1 VPDTRLHLLLQ
12 VAHWLGLKERHAGT
26 LIAVTTAKMLSPTR
40 LAAYIIA
47 ALMLQP
53 ALRANTPSFVSISRA
68 HSTRLELADQR
79 LRSSAV
85 HDSRFAALSTS
96 AVRNACQ
103 ANSQPQALA
112 TPDPLLSFSV
122 SESKITVSFI
132 IGTDG
137 RIQSPLIL
145 SSDNPAEDKDILQTV
160 RSWRYR
166 PALCNG
172 VPTEAEARVEFS
184 NQ

>member
-1 VPDTRLHLLLQ
+1 MFSRTLRL
-12 VAHWLGLKERHAGT
+12 ATGCT
-26 LIAVTTAKMLSPTR
+26 IAVMLPPMLLGVESARPTR
-40 LAAYIIA
+40 LE
-47 ALMLQP
+47 
-53 ALRANTPSFVSISRA
+53 T
-68 HSTRLELADQR
+68 ELATAEQR

-85 HDSRFAALSTS
+85 HDAYFAALSS
-96 AVRNACQ
+96 SVIRNSCL

-112 TPDPLLSFSV
+112 TPDPLLGFSG
-122 SESKITVSFI
+122 SQSRITVSFI

-145 SSDNPAEDKDILQTV
+145 SSDNPSEDSDILQTV

>member
-1 VPDTRLHLLLQ
+1 MLSTTSHL
-12 VAHWLGLKERHAGT
+12 AGALAVT
-26 LIAVTTAKMLSPTR
+26 LILQS
-40 LAAYIIA
+40 AAHANVGTFVA
-47 ALMLQP
+47 A
-53 ALRANTPSFVSISRA
+53 RVSIS
-68 HSTRLELADQR
+68 TDLAPGEQR
-79 LRSSAV
+79 VRSSAV
-85 HDSRFAALSTS
+85 HDPRFAALSTS
-96 AVRNACQ
+96 SLRNVCQ

-112 TPDPLLSFSV
+112 TPDPLLGFSG
-122 SESKITVSFI
+122 SQSKITVSFI

-145 SSDNPAEDKDILQTV
+145 SSDNPAEDRDILRTV